1 MVIEEEGKKF
11 FFHRRQYKSKKVVL
25 VSHIFLY
32 EMIVKLIGK
41 LPTKSLIASTSAA
54 DMVHSRLNTIHDS
67 RVSNSNKFC
76 RIHQS
81 SHHINSIIIISSNK
95 SLVNR
100 EDRDQWMISQ
110 PK

>member
-11 FFHRRQYKSKKVVL
+11 FNHIQYISKKVVL
-25 VSHIFLY
+25 VSYFLRDDC
-32 EMIVKLIGK
+32 EIDWKKL
-41 LPTKSLIASTSAA
+41 TAKSLIASTSMKSAA
-54 DMVHSRLNTIHDS
+54 DMVHYRINTIHDS
-67 RVSNSNKFC
+67 SNNKSS
-76 RIHQS
+76 RIHKN